1 MIYVFR
7 VVLYLIAAGSACSVF
22 AHMKMESTELATM
35 PSICFTV
42 AIAALGVI
50 EAITAVRQGSSVAVR
65 KEVSQARPSG
75 RGSLP
80 REVA

>member
-22 AHMKMESTELATM
+22 AHMKMESTELASM
-35 PSICFTV
+35 PSICFTI

-50 EAITAVRQGSSVAVR
+50 EALTVARSDLVAER
-65 KEVSQARPSG
+65 KEASPQPS
-75 RGSLP
+75 RVVRS
-80 REVA
+80 RS